1 MDEKIDPRTDEIVDL
16 AMQDTVPL
24 RAIADQFGLTV
35 DEVVAVMRKNLAPN
49 SYKRWK
55 ERRNFPA
62 FRKQSREKPT
72 KHRVHAT

>member
-1 MDEKIDPRTDEIVDL
+1 MVQKIDPRIEEIVDL

-35 DEVVAVMRKNLAPN
+35 DEVVGVMRKQLAAN

-55 ERRNFPA
+55 ERRNLPA